1 MYTQGWSSTPNR
13 AIAKRGRECWVA
25 PHPMKPKHAGILLL
39 AVAYLAAMFMVLRR
53 TTEEVVSDRIT
64 IRLSQWQL
72 EGTVRQAIDAII
84 ARYEQLNPHVKVEH
98 IAVPD
103 SVYLQWVQTQMV
115 GGTGPDIVEYV
126 WVWPN
131 VARYFQPIDAEVLQ
145 PNPYNRGTPLE
156 GVPWR
161 ETNVDGMTNDDSF
174 VKSLNR
180 YYGIT
185 LTSHIPRIV
194 FNKKLLH
201 TITGRSEPPRTY
213 REFLQ
218 LCREV
223 DVYAKATD
231 RVIAPLAT
239 SKDSYPFIMFPIVG
253 NALTKLAAR
262 LDHRHR
268 LQLTDPEAAMHY
280 LRGEWSFDTPDVV
293 ASLQLLREF
302 GEVSTPGFLQRTRD
316 SALTD
321 FVNGRALMAVM
332 PSWDAS
338 SLLLICPFEIG
349 AFRFPH
355 PREDDPVYG
364 RFTQGPFSEGQVM
377 TGMGFFVNRLTKH
390 REQAIDFLRF
400 LTSQEGSQ
408 LFTDISH
415 WQPATVGV
423 KPSHF
428 AAQFTQ
434 ETEGNAWGVSFM
446 TLSGIDAGMFLR
458 AELSSL
464 WGSGGSVEA
473 YRTVVQ
479 QGLPGRLRDDLRR
492 EERAARENIRREDA
506 LAAAALRL
514 SDPAQAPELL
524 RLVTVANELKPY
536 QMRDVHTHA
545 VVP

>member
-1 MYTQGWSSTPNR
+1 
-13 AIAKRGRECWVA
+13 
-25 PHPMKPKHAGILLL
+25 MKLKPAGLLL
-39 AVAYLAAMFMVLRR
+39 LVLAYVVAAGVVLWR
-53 TTEEVVSDRIT
+53 TTEELRTDRIT

-72 EGTVRQAIDAII
+72 EGTVREAIDAII

-131 VARYFQPIDAEVLQ
+131 LARYFQPIDAEVLQ

-161 ETNVDGMTNDDSF
+161 DTNVDGMTNDDSF
-174 VKSLNR
+174 VKSLSR
-180 YYGIT
+180 YFGIT
-185 LTSHIPRIV
+185 VTSHIPRIV
-194 FNKKLLH
+194 YNKALLRE
-201 TITGRSEPPRTY
+201 ITGRDEPPRNY

-218 LCREV
+218 VCAAV
-223 DVYAKATD
+223 KAHAA
-231 RVIAPLAT
+231 RHGRSLVPLAT
-239 SKDSYPFIMFPIVG
+239 SKDSYPFIMYPIVG
-253 NALTKLAAR
+253 NALTNLAER
-262 LDHRHR
+262 LDQRHR
-268 LQLTDPEAAMHY
+268 LWVTDPEAAVHY

-293 ASLQLLREF
+293 ASLRLLREF
-302 GEVSTPGFLQRTRD
+302 GDVSTPGFLQRNRD

-364 RFTQGPFSEGQVM
+364 QFTRGPFSEGQVL
-377 TGMGFFVNRLTKH
+377 TGMGFFVNRHTKH
-390 REQAIDFLRF
+390 REQVIDFLRF
-400 LTSQEGSQ
+400 FTSVEGSQ
-408 LFTDISH
+408 MFTDISH

-434 ETEGNAWGVSFM
+434 ETEGVTWGTSFM

-473 YRTVVQ
+473 YRAVVQ
-479 QGLPGRLRDDLRR
+479 RGLPARLREDLTRL
-492 EERAARENIRREDA
+492 ERAGRENIRREDP
-506 LAAAALRL
+506 LATAAWFLA
-514 SDPAQAPELL
+514 DPAARPELL
-524 RLVTVANELKPY
+524 RLVNVSNEMKPY
-536 QMRDVHTHA
+536 QWRDALEHA
-545 VVP
+545 VVK

>member
-1 MYTQGWSSTPNR
+1 
-13 AIAKRGRECWVA
+13 
-25 PHPMKPKHAGILLL
+25 MKPKHAGLLLL
-39 AVAYLAAMFMVLRR
+39 ALAYLAASAMVLWR
-53 TTEEVVSDRIT
+53 TTEEIRSDRIV

-72 EGTVRQAIDAII
+72 EGTVREAIDAII
-84 ARYEQLNPHVKVEH
+84 ARYEKLNPHVKIEH

-103 SVYLQWVQTQMV
+103 SVYMQWVQTQMV
-115 GGTGPDIVEYV
+115 GGTGPDIAEYV

-131 VARYFQPIDAEVLQ
+131 LARYFQPLDAEVLQ

-156 GVPWR
+156 GVAWR
-161 ETNVDGMTNDDSF
+161 DTNVDGMTNDDSF

-185 LTSHIPRIV
+185 VTSHIPRIV
-194 FNKKLLH
+194 YNKALLRE
-201 TITGRSEPPRTY
+201 IAGRDDPPRTY
-213 REFLQ
+213 REFL
-218 LCREV
+218 EV
-223 DVYAKATD
+223 CDAVKTYAA
-231 RVIAPLAT
+231 RHERSLVPLAT
-239 SKDSYPFIMFPIVG
+239 SKDSYPFIMYPIVG
-253 NALTKLAAR
+253 NALTKLAER

-268 LQLTDPEAAMHY
+268 LWVTDHEAAVYY

-293 ASLQLLREF
+293 ASLHLLREF
-302 GEVSTPGFLQRTRD
+302 GDVSTPGFLQRNRD

-338 SLLLICPFEIG
+338 SLLLMCPFEIG

-364 RFTQGPFSEGQVM
+364 QYTEGPFSEGQVL
-377 TGMGFFVNRLTKH
+377 TGMGFFINRHTKH

-400 LTSQEGSQ
+400 FTSVEGSQ
-408 LFTDISH
+408 MFTDISH

-434 ETEGNAWGVSFM
+434 ETEGMAWGVSFM
-446 TLSGIDAGMFLR
+446 TLSGIDAGMFMR

-464 WGSGGSVEA
+464 WGSGGSVES
-473 YRTVVQ
+473 YRAVVR
-479 QGLPGRLRDDLRR
+479 QGLPSRLREDLTRF
-492 EERAARENIRREDA
+492 ERAGWENIRREDA

-514 SDPAQAPELL
+514 ADPSAPPELL
-524 RLVTVANELKPY
+524 RLVTVSNEMKPY
-536 QMRDVHTHA
+536 QWRDVLEHA
-545 VVP
+545 VVK